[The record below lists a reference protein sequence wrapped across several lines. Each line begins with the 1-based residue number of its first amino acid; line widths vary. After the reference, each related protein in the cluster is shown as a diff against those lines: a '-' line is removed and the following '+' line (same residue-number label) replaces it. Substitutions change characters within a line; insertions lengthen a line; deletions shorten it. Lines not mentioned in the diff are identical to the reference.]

1 MINPL
6 FRDGAGADTG
16 LVSSPVSHRTEKN
29 IAVYEGAKPSNRGG
43 SRVVQVISRNHS
55 TVSKPAFV
63 TRQVLYCKSRNQLAS
78 HLVIS
83 SITQH
88 TRSFSSEFDECP
100 FARFRPLSIL
110 PRIMQKNS

>member
-1 MINPL
+1 MFPNLRLLLLRFFIVNQEINYPY
-6 FRDGAGADTG
+6 FI
-16 LVSSPVSHRTEKN
+16 VYYEIKKKIEK
-29 IAVYEGAKPSNRGG
+29 
-43 SRVVQVISRNHS
+43 
-55 TVSKPAFV
+55 
-63 TRQVLYCKSRNQLAS
+63 AS

-110 PRIMQKNS
+110 PRTMRKNS